1 MKVSDIVYSGPV
13 AGTEDFQEV
22 VSIDFGGGY
31 DWDSLEAWYSPSKR
45 KFFWLD
51 GSGCS
56 CDSLGM
62 DVSKLEDFT
71 VGNREELANAVRA
84 KYDNTYS
91 SGTGRASDLLADL
104 AAVKTFRSAPPTDY

>member
-1 MKVSDIVYSGPV
+1 MKVTDINYSGPI

-45 KFFWLD
+45 KFFWIE

-56 CDSLGM
+56 CNSLGD
-62 DVSKLEDFT
+62 DVRALADFS
-71 VGNREELANAVRA
+71 VGNRDELANAVRA
-84 KYDNTYS
+84 KYDGTYS
-91 SGTGRASDLLADL
+91 GNTGRATDLLADL
-104 AAVKTFRSAPPTDY
+104 ASVKTFRASK